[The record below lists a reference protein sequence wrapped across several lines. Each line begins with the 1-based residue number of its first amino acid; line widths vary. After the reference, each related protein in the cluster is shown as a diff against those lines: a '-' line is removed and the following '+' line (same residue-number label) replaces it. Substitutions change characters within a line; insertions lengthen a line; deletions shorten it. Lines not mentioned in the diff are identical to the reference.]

1 LRAPGGV
8 ASDSIHFAGWEI
20 LMRRASVTSSALAAI
35 AALVLTPPA
44 FAQYTEVQVSKD
56 NFGDTEYDW
65 GRDGIYCQICNFGEG
80 NTRFNW
86 TDHKGNLW
94 IGHID
99 PTTAAFTPESGKV
112 ELADTSAYWWE
123 VFGNG
128 PEWAFSTQNGQVI
141 SQLVYTRY
149 PPGQAATKEN
159 AGVAFATPIQGGWTA
174 AFFPGAFGTADA
186 PLNTALPEASQCNS
200 DPVALTLYSSVDTK
214 KQTMYWEQTST
225 AAGTAQNLTPFG
237 GYANGISER
246 WVPCTHQLL
255 FIGAGKATDGKEY
268 DQVFWYDTDTNV
280 VQQLSND
287 PAAHKAGFMFQAP
300 EFGDQY
306 VFFTLANDLTYQ
318 IYLENGTA
326 ANGAPTFELINS
338 ISSPDPE
345 ETILSTPEPFINCT
359 PQCQTY
365 IFTSLGPASPTG
377 PSGNGLGVMNINPAA
392 PLFEVLVTAN
402 STPLSHRAD
411 PEYFITSFGPVL
423 YYDRSAVGGDLPG
436 GDKSAS
442 HTGHWYIDML
452 LGAPSGPCVGSS
464 AEGGMM
470 PGC

>member
-1 LRAPGGV
+1 
-8 ASDSIHFAGWEI
+8 
-20 LMRRASVTSSALAAI
+20 MRSTRLTSSALAAI
-35 AALVLTPPA
+35 AALLLTSA
-44 FAQYTEVQVSKD
+44 ASAQYTEVQVSKD

-65 GRDGIYCQICNFGEG
+65 ARDGIYCQSCNFGEG
-80 NTRFNW
+80 NARFNW
-86 TDHKGNLW
+86 TDHQGHLW

-99 PTTAAFTPESGKV
+99 PTTAAFTPESGKA
-112 ELADTSAYWWE
+112 ELADTSAFWWD

-149 PPGQAATKEN
+149 PPGQPATKDN
-159 AGVAFATPIQGGWTA
+159 AGAAFATPVQGGWTA
-174 AFFPGAFGTADA
+174 AFFPGALGTVDA
-186 PLNTALPEASQCNS
+186 PMNSALPEASQCNR
-200 DPVALTLYSSVDTK
+200 DPGALTLYERVDSK
-214 KQTMYWEQTST
+214 NKALYWEQTSS
-225 AAGTAQNLTPFG
+225 AAGTAPNLTPFG
-237 GYANGISER
+237 AYANGISER
-246 WVPCTHQLL
+246 WVPCTHQLV
-255 FIGAGKATDGKEY
+255 FIGYGLATDGHEY
-268 DQVFWYDTDTNV
+268 DQVFWYDTDSNV
-280 VQQLSND
+280 VQQLTKD
-287 PAAHKAGFMFQAP
+287 PAAHKASFMFQAP

-318 IYLENGTA
+318 IYLQNGTA

-345 ETILSTPEPFINCT
+345 ETVMTTPEPFINCT

-365 IFTSLGPASPTG
+365 IFTALAPASPTG

-411 PEYFITSFGPVL
+411 PEYFITSFGPIL
-423 YYDRSAVGGDLPG
+423 YYDRSAVEDDALG
-436 GDKSAS
+436 GDKSDR
-442 HTGHWYIDML
+442 HQGHWYIDML

>member
-1 LRAPGGV
+1 
-8 ASDSIHFAGWEI
+8 
-20 LMRRASVTSSALAAI
+20 MRYAQLTSSALAAL
-35 AALVLTPPA
+35 AALAGFVSPPA
-44 FAQYTEVQVSKD
+44 SAQFTEVQVSPED
-56 NFGDTEYDW
+56 FGDTEYDW
-65 GRDGIYCQICNFGEG
+65 ARDGIYCPSCNFGEG
-80 NTRFNW
+80 NARFNW
-86 TDHKGNLW
+86 TDHSGHLW
-94 IGHID
+94 IGHVD
-99 PTTAAFTPESGKV
+99 PNTAAFTPTSGKA
-112 ELADTSAYWWE
+112 ELADTSAFWWD

-149 PPGQAATKEN
+149 PPGQPATAAN
-159 AGVAFATPIQGGWTA
+159 AGVAFATPVQGSWTA
-174 AFFPGAFGTADA
+174 EFFPGAFGTADA
-186 PLNTALPEASQCNS
+186 PLNTVLPEASQCNR
-200 DPVALTLYSSVDTK
+200 DPVALTLYRRDGSK
-214 KQTMYWEQTST
+214 KKEMFWEQTST
-225 AAGTAQNLTPFG
+225 AAGIAPNLTPFG
-237 GYANGISER
+237 RYADGITER
-246 WVPCTHQLL
+246 WVPCTHQLV
-255 FIGAGKATDGKEY
+255 FVGSGAATDGKFY
-268 DQVFWYDTDTNV
+268 GQVFWYDTDTNV
-280 VQQLSND
+280 VQQLTTD
-287 PAAHKAGFMFQAP
+287 PADHKASFMFQAP

-318 IYLENGTA
+318 IYLQNGTA

-365 IFTSLGPASPTG
+365 IFTTLGPASPSG
-377 PSGNGLGVMNINPAA
+377 PSGDGLGVMNINPAA
-392 PLFEVLVTAN
+392 PLFKILVTAN

-423 YYDRSAVGGDLPG
+423 YYERSTVAGAVPEGG
-436 GDKSAS
+436 KSS
-442 HTGHWYIDML
+442 RHEGHWYIDMQ